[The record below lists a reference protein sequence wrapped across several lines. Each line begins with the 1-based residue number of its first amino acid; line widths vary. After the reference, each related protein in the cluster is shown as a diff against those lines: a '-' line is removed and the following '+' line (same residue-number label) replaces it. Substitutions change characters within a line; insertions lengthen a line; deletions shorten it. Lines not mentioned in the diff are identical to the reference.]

1 MRIEDIKFDR
11 VELTSQG
18 FLVADANLTRSGVF
32 DYHDDKGN
40 PIRELRPAEEV
51 FSKESLDSL
60 KFAPLT
66 KHHPN
71 EMVTAD
77 NIKKFQIGM
86 VGENIE
92 KRGDFVHGKIV
103 ITDPK
108 EIEDILNKRDKG
120 ESIELSMGY
129 DAEVVDVSGD
139 HHKDGKFDKTQRKIR
154 YNHAS
159 VVDKGRA
166 GREVKII
173 MDAEREASVVL
184 DAKDIDQDKYD
195 AIMKDQERPAQTIIV
210 SKELAKTL
218 IAAQSIAKEFLKKGQ
233 SIKKSEET
241 GTSFRFRQIDPI
253 KFKEG
258 TFRTFNVPG
267 KKGVSLVFGTLK
279 DSKND
284 NREEYMKFKKDG
296 VEVGKFR
303 MDAIEGTIHED
314 AKDVVER
321 LSGKLD
327 EAIAIIKTQIAD
339 AEIAGK
345 STDELQAKF
354 DQLESDSKDVK
365 VKLDELSN
373 PNSETIQNMIKERA
387 DLETVAGKLDIKVDK
402 EDGTKKSNKEL
413 KVDSIVAVSKDFKAD
428 DKSDDYIGAR
438 FDAIVDAINA
448 NDDGK
453 TKASIGSFLKDAKDP
468 AKTGKKNP
476 RQEFMDKS
484 VNMHKTEDK

>member
-1 MRIEDIKFDR
+1 MRIEEIKFDR

-32 DYHDDKGN
+32 DYHDGN
-40 PIRELRPAEEV
+40 GKTIRELRPSEEV

-108 EIEDILNKRDKG
+108 EIKDILSKRDKG

-129 DAEVVDVSGD
+129 DAEVVDVAGD
-139 HHKDGKFDKTQRKIR
+139 HHKDGSFDKTQRKIR

-166 GREVKII
+166 GREVKLIL
-173 MDAEREASVVL
+173 DAEREI
-184 DAKDIDQDKYD
+184 IDKENKTDN
-195 AIMKDQERPAQTIIV
+195 QEEI
-210 SKELAKTL
+210 
-218 IAAQSIAKEFLKKGQ
+218 
-233 SIKKSEET
+233 
-241 GTSFRFRQIDPI
+241 
-253 KFKEG
+253 
-258 TFRTFNVPG
+258 
-267 KKGVSLVFGTLK
+267 
-279 DSKND
+279 
-284 NREEYMKFKKDG
+284 MKFKKDG
-296 VEVGKFR
+296 VEVGGFR
-303 MDAIEGTIHED
+303 MDSIEGTIHED
-314 AKDVVER
+314 AKDVVDR
-321 LSGKLD
+321 LSKKLD
-327 EAIAIIKTQIAD
+327 EAIAVIRTQIAD
-339 AEIAGK
+339 AETAGK

-365 VKLDELSN
+365 SKLDELSN
-373 PNSETIQNMIKERA
+373 PNSETIQSMIKERA
-387 DLETVAGKLDIKVDK
+387 DLETVAGKLDVKVEK

-413 KVDSIVAVSKDFKAD
+413 KIDSIVAVCKDFKAEG
-428 DKSDDYIGAR
+428 KSDDYLGAR
-438 FDAIVDAINA
+438 FDSIVDAINA
-448 NDDGK
+448 SKDDK
-453 TKASIGSFLKDAKDP
+453 TKTSIGSFLKDAKDKSS
-468 AKTGKKNP
+468 AEKINP
-476 RQEFMDKS
+476 REDFMKKS
-484 VNMHKTEDK
+484 DAMHKEENK